1 APETHPSTCAAA
13 SMARPAWVRAAFR
26 QVRLSSAWLFHRKYE
41 LAAVNKA
48 INLKSQYE
56 NRANSTSV
64 LRLTLTV
71 RRHNAGELVAGSA
84 HFLGVALA
92 VEKSTA
98 MHHHRFAPTFY
109 RVESAIR
116 QPIARRRTSRLSQ
129 PGIAFRSV
137 AHGFLSGGSAWSLG
151 MLLVYSIERPPVCP
165 GIFWRHF
172 DFVEIVDHAG
182 ILLCATVDP
191 HLSHAERWK
200 QASVGFYVHTPDPE
214 SHP

>member
-1 APETHPSTCAAA
+1 
-13 SMARPAWVRAAFR
+13 MARPAWVRAAFR

-137 AHGFLSGGSAWSLG
+137 AHGFFSGGSAFSFGIYTSGTAATSSSVMKTHLNSIDAVSPCRIFSTSMMCSTLSGAKHHPPAPSRASSKYKSLG
-151 MLLVYSIERPPVCP
+151 FFTDAEPV
-165 GIFWRHF
+165 
-172 DFVEIVDHAG
+172 A
-182 ILLCATVDP
+182 
-191 HLSHAERWK
+191 
-200 QASVGFYVHTPDPE
+200 
-214 SHP
+214 